1 MIVNRPTLLTL
12 GVGFHTAFNNG
23 LGQGESL
30 YPRIASRV
38 PSTTGE
44 QEYGWLGKVPNI
56 REWIGDRQVQN
67 ITSSSYRI
75 RNKDWEL
82 TLGVDRNDIEDDNIG
97 IYGPLFQEMG
107 SSVASAY
114 DRSVWALLKA
124 GFTTPCY
131 DGQYFF
137 DVDHPVL
144 AEDGVTVRSVANTDG
159 GTGAPWF
166 LVDDKRTLKPI
177 ILQVRKDWQ
186 FVPKDKLDDDNVY
199 HSKKFIYGVDGRYNV
214 GYGFWQ
220 FSWGSKQPLTAAA
233 YSAARA
239 ALSGMTGDHG
249 RPLGIVPR
257 TLIVPPALEEVG
269 REILQSERNEVGATN
284 PWRGTAEL
292 VVVPWLT

>member
-1 MIVNRPTLLTL
+1 MIVNRPNLLTL
-12 GVGFHTAFNNG
+12 GVGFNTAFNNG
-23 LGQGESL
+23 LGQGESQHL
-30 YPRIASRV
+30 RIASRV

-67 ITSSSYRI
+67 ISSSSYRI

-97 IYGPLFQEMG
+97 IYAPLFQEMG
-107 SSVASAY
+107 ASVSSAY

-137 DVDHPVL
+137 DIDHPVL

-166 LVDDKRTLKPI
+166 LIDDKRTLKPI

-186 FVPKDKLDDDNVY
+186 FVPKDKLDDDNVFT
-199 HSKKFIYGVDGRYNV
+199 SKKFIYGVDGRYNV

-220 FSWGSKQPLTAAA
+220 YSWGSKQPLTPDA
-233 YSAARA
+233 YSAART
-239 ALSGMTGDHG
+239 ALMGMTGDHG

-257 TLIVPPALEEVG
+257 TLIVPPSLEKAA
-269 REILQSERNEVGATN
+269 REILQNERNEVGATN
-284 PWRGTAEL
+284 TWRGTAEL
-292 VVVPWLT
+292 VVVPWLA

>member
-1 MIVNRPTLLTL
+1 MIVNRPNLLTL
-12 GVGFHTAFNNG
+12 GVGFNTAFTQG

-44 QEYGWLGKVPNI
+44 QEYGWLGKVPNL

-67 ITSSSYRI
+67 ISTSSYRI

-97 IYGPLFQEMG
+97 IYAPLFQEMG
-107 SSVASAY
+107 SSVAAAY
-114 DRSVWALLKA
+114 DQSVWALLKA

-137 DVDHPVL
+137 DTDHPVT
-144 AEDGVTVRSVANTDG
+144 AADGVTTLSVANTDG

-186 FVPKDKLDDDNVY
+186 FVPKDKLDDDNVF

-220 FSWGSKQPLTAAA
+220 YTWGSKQPLTAATYA
-233 YSAARA
+233 TARA
-239 ALSGMTGDHG
+239 ALMGMTGDNG
-249 RPLGIVPR
+249 RPLGIMPR
-257 TLIVPPALEEVG
+257 TLIVPPALEDAA
-269 REILQSERNEVGATN
+269 RQILQNERNELGATN
-284 PWRGTAEL
+284 TWRGTADL
-292 VVVPWLT
+292 VVVPWLA